1 MQDGWKHD
9 LIKAKYNIEIARNQ
23 AYCDTKLF
31 SYKDLM
37 PSKRDPLLLPT
48 DKNSKRRKVIEYTS
62 EWEEV
67 LRLP

>member
-1 MQDGWKHD
+1 MQDGYKHD
-9 LIKAKYNIEIARNQ
+9 LIKAKYNIAIARNQ
-23 AYCDTKLF
+23 AYCDTKLL

-48 DKNSKRRKVIEYTS
+48 DKNSKRRKGIEYSS